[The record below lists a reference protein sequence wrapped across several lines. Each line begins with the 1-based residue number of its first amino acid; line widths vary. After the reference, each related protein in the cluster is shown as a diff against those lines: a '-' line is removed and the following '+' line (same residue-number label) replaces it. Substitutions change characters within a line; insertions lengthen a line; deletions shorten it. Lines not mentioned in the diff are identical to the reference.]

1 MISAENE
8 LVSKARLDTR
18 GDRLHYRLYQQDGS
32 MQAMD
37 CPDTPSNRQCVSWFQ
52 AHDRYT
58 PIRLAGRPDFAISRL
73 TRGCGVR
80 LMRVRR
86 AGQGP
91 GQRGQPS
98 SGKSRLSSQS
108 GLANR

>member
-18 GDRLHYRLYQQDGS
+18 GDWLHYRLYQQDGS

-98 SGKSRLSSQS
+98 SGKSRLSSQP